1 MLPEI
6 LKVKG
11 VPPGI
16 ILKRELTRKGL
27 RANHFAEKIGEHP
40 QTLNAIMKQKRR
52 ITPALSVKLGIYFGM
67 DAAYFLLLQSYFD
80 IKNFQKNRKLNT
92 PNTEILRK
100 SLFWDTDFEKIDW
113 QNHSIAVIQRVFER
127 GNDAEKSEIERF
139 YGKEKIENAL
149 LSNSTK
155 PMKLH
160 KNI

>member
-6 LKVKG
+6 SKIKG
-11 VPPGI
+11 LPPGI
-16 ILKRELTRKGL
+16 ILKRELASKGL
-27 RANHFAEKIGEHP
+27 RANHFAEEIGEHS

-52 ITPALSVKLGIYFGM
+52 ITPALSVKLGVYFGV
-67 DAAYFLLLQSYFD
+67 DTAYFLVLQSYFD
-80 IKNFQKNRKLNT
+80 IKNFQKSKKRNA
-92 PNTEILRK
+92 PNTDILRK

-113 QNHSIAVIQRVFER
+113 QNHAKAIIQRVFER
-127 GNDAEKSEIERF
+127 GNEAEKSEIERF

-155 PMKLH
+155 PMKLY